1 MKPAPPVT
9 KYEDIFYRRL
19 PGAQLSNGNATHTV
33 VFGGAACSRRRGSAF
48 AAEQR
53 VMLFLIVLAI
63 LVCSFVAWLVLHL
76 GIEVVQALVALAMM
90 TITWNLLRRRPGS
103 SIADEFRHW

>member
-1 MKPAPPVT
+1 
-9 KYEDIFYRRL
+9 
-19 PGAQLSNGNATHTV
+19 
-33 VFGGAACSRRRGSAF
+33 
-48 AAEQR
+48 
-53 VMLFLIVLAI
+53 MLFLIVLAI